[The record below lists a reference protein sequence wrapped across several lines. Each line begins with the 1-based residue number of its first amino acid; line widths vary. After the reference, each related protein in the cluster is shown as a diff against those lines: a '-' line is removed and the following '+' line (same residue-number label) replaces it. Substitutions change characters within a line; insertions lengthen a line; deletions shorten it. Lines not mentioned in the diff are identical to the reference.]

1 MAQKWASRIAE
12 GIFWG
17 IDLEGFRR
25 SSGSERFSPPPQ
37 DKWMTRDNLMQPA
50 IFVGGEIVFFFHGF
64 PIEPRRGNK
73 GSWSFF
79 ALLKLREAEVCDRIG
94 AGEPPT
100 PA

>member
-12 GIFWG
+12 AIFWG

-50 IFVGGEIVFFFHGF
+50 IFVGGEIVFFFFFMVFPLNQDVETRVHGHSL
-64 PIEPRRGNK
+64 P
-73 GSWSFF
+73 
-79 ALLKLREAEVCDRIG
+79 C
-94 AGEPPT
+94 
-100 PA
+100 